1 MLTAFVP
8 CLSVE
13 CFYEIHLAITH
24 VHYLYY
30 IIFSVSFVLHLV
42 IRRFIVLHL
51 ALIAADRSCRCKICA
66 MCMARSVCIARR
78 LRSGVQ
84 RWNEKIVTLKIWHQ

>member
-30 IIFSVSFVLHLV
+30 IIFSVSFLLHLV
-42 IRRFIVLHL
+42 IRRSIVLHL
-51 ALIAADRSCRCKICA
+51 ALIAADRSCRRNICA
-66 MCMARSVCIARR
+66 MWPEVFASLDVYGQAYNVRMKKSSR
-78 LRSGVQ
+78 
-84 RWNEKIVTLKIWHQ
+84 